1 MNAAV
6 PADRLTVLHVDLDA
20 FYASVEQL
28 DRPELRGR
36 PVVGGGLGGRGVV
49 CAASYEAR
57 PFGVRSAMPMAVA
70 RRLCPQ
76 AAFLPVRM
84 ERYAAVA
91 NQIRD
96 ILLSFT
102 PLVEPLSLD
111 EAFLDL
117 RGCVAAG
124 AAPEAARRIKER
136 VRAETGLA
144 ASVGVAANKF
154 LAKLAGDLGKPDG
167 LLVVRPEEAD
177 AFLAPLPVG
186 RLWGVGAAG
195 ERRLHALGLRTVGQV
210 AALPERALEGH
221 LGAAGRQLWL
231 LARGQDDRPVVPDRE
246 ARSVS
251 VETTFEDDV
260 GDRGVL
266 RAWLLGLVDELGS
279 RLRQRGVRAGA
290 VELKARSADF
300 RTATRRRSLA
310 EPTDVTDA
318 LWRAAAGLLAE
329 ALPEGLLP
337 LRLLGVGATAL
348 TRSAVE
354 QGDLF
359 DGGRRRRGGA
369 LDRAV
374 DASRARF
381 GGASIRRGGSLRR
394 EGAGPGGE
402 AEG

>member
-1 MNAAV
+1 VAGFSGRRPLLRAQERRTS
-6 PADRLTVLHVDLDA
+6 PRRLDA
-20 FYASVEQL
+20 GETA
-28 DRPELRGR
+28 
-36 PVVGGGLGGRGVV
+36 
-49 CAASYEAR
+49 
-57 PFGVRSAMPMAVA
+57 
-70 RRLCPQ
+70 
-76 AAFLPVRM
+76 
-84 ERYAAVA
+84 
-91 NQIRD
+91 
-96 ILLSFT
+96 
-102 PLVEPLSLD
+102 VEPLSLD

-117 RGCVAAG
+117 RACVAAG
-124 AAPEAARRIKER
+124 AAPEAARRIKGR
-136 VRAETGLA
+136 IRAETGLA
-144 ASVGVAANKF
+144 ASVGVAASKF

-195 ERRLHALGLRTVGQV
+195 ERRLHALGLSTVGQV
-210 AALPERALEGH
+210 AALPEGALEGH

-246 ARSVS
+246 AQSVS
-251 VETTFEDDV
+251 VETTFEADV

-279 RLRQRGVRAGA
+279 WLRRRGVRAGA

-300 RTATRRRSLA
+300 RTATRRKALA
-310 EPTDVTDA
+310 GPTDRTDA

-359 DGGRRRRGGA
+359 DGARRRRGGA

-374 DASRARF
+374 GAIRVRF
-381 GGASIRRGGSLRR
+381 GGAAIGRGGSLRR
-394 EGAGPGGE
+394 EGAGPYGDD
-402 AEG
+402 EG